1 MVPKQDGIACYVLQW
16 RVIAFFAGNVM
27 ILAFTGNAIQAILRR
42 AAAFCP
48 LRRGIALS
56 EWYLSARIIAAAAF
70 YDSLLF
76 PYRIRLFRLPRCI
89 RSFQPWQY
97 WQAVLFRP
105 E

>member
-1 MVPKQDGIACYVLQW
+1 MLPKQAKNSRDVLQW
-16 RVIAFFAGNVM
+16 RIIAFFAGNVL

-48 LRRGIALS
+48 LWRGIAMP
-56 EWYLSARIIAAAAF
+56 EWYLSARTIVAAAF
-70 YDSLLF
+70 YDPLLF
-76 PYRIRLFRLPRCI
+76 PYRIRLFRLSSCI